1 MARDTLADVERMCAE
16 AGTRLGV
23 EVECRQ
29 TNHEGALV
37 DWLQEAG
44 REVAAGRMLGVVLNA
59 GAYTH
64 TSVALHDAIK
74 GANVPV
80 IELHISNVHARESFR
95 HHSYISPA
103 ARGIIVGLGVKGY
116 TLAIAAL
123 VPRLHFGVVRRAS
136 GHSPPR
142 MSPGLRPPPLFR
154 CGEHPTPCALGHALS
169 EPLINS
175 RSEALTPMGGL
186 CFAK

>member
-1 MARDTLADVERMCAE
+1 MQAGAGGLNKVEAMKKILVLNGPNLNLLGTREPAVYGHETLADVERLCAE

-23 EVECRQ
+23 AVECRQ
-29 TNHEGALV
+29 SNHEGQLI
-37 DWLQEAG
+37 DWLHEAG
-44 REVAAGRMLGVVLNA
+44 REIAAGHMIGVVMNP

-74 GANVPV
+74 GAQVTL

-116 TLAIAAL
+116 ALAIEAL
-123 VPRLHFGVVRRAS
+123 VNLQGA
-136 GHSPPR
+136 
-142 MSPGLRPPPLFR
+142 
-154 CGEHPTPCALGHALS
+154 
-169 EPLINS
+169 
-175 RSEALTPMGGL
+175 
-186 CFAK
+186 